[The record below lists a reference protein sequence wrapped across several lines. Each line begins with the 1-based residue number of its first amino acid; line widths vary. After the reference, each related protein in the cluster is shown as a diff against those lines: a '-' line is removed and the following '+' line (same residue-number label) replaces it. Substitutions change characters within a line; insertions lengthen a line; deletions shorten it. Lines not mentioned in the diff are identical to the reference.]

1 MRNLVFLL
9 FTALLIVSCGSKDY
23 RTIIPANSPLVASV
37 NFANKNA
44 AEDLSFLTHYL
55 KMDNPLNCGIDITQK
70 IYLFETADGNFGLCA
85 KVGSSSSLDAYRQRL
100 VKDGLLSKHVTR
112 DDIQMAVIADKF
124 IAAWN
129 DDAFV
134 ILGPVLPS
142 GQKDMMAQI
151 AAYFDQAEEES
162 IIGTRLMDKLEK
174 EKGSISIVAQVNAL
188 PQQVASIL
196 TIGAPKDFD
205 ISEICFSADLDIR
218 DDMLVIESEPF
229 STNKAADEYIKK
241 SYGIFRQIGD
251 SYVKNMDKHDFAGLF
266 LNVDGKKFLPL
277 MQKTPALQ
285 SMLMGINQA
294 IDLDAIVKSI
304 NGDMYIGMPRLEGDK
319 PSLVMAAKLGQ
330 SEFLN
335 DVAYWKSSVPEG
347 MQITDWKK
355 DAYSLHGNDVSLY
368 FGVRNYAP
376 LQFYAGTDQQL
387 ATSALSAS
395 DNPVDDTVL
404 AALKGHRLALV
415 MSLAA
420 LLPSDGGIATMML
433 PSMMKVHYIVYLV
446 K

>member
-1 MRNLVFLL
+1 MRNLVFLI

-23 RTIIPANSPLVASV
+23 RNIIPANSPLVASV
-37 NFANKNA
+37 NLANKNA

-55 KMDNPLNCGIDITQK
+55 KMDDPLNCGIDITQK
-70 IYLFETADGNFGLCA
+70 IFLFETADGNFGLCA
-85 KVGSSSSLDAYRQRL
+85 KVSSSMSLDAYRQRL
-100 VKDGLLSKHVTR
+100 VKERLLSKHVTR
-112 DDIQMAVIADKF
+112 EDIQMAVIADKF

-129 DDAFV
+129 DDVFV

-151 AAYFDQAEEES
+151 ATYFNQDEEES
-162 IIGTRLMDKLEK
+162 IVGTKLMDKLEN
-174 EKGSISIVAQVNAL
+174 EEGPISIVAQVSAL

-196 TIGAPKDFD
+196 TIGAPKDLD
-205 ISEICFSADLDIR
+205 ISEICFSAGLDIH

-251 SYVKNMDKHDFAGLF
+251 TYIKNMDKHDFAGLF

-285 SMLMGINQA
+285 SMLMGVNQA
-294 IDLDAIVKSI
+294 IDLNAIVKSI
-304 NGDMYIGMPRLEGDK
+304 NGDMYIGMPRLDDSR

-330 SEFLN
+330 SEFLK

-368 FGVRNYAP
+368 FGVQNWAP

-387 ATSALSAS
+387 ASSALSAS
-395 DNPVDDTVL
+395 DNPVDDAVL
-404 AALKGHRLALV
+404 TSVKGHRLALV
-415 MSLAA
+415 MSLAS

-433 PSMMKVHYIVYLV
+433 PSMMKAHYILYLV